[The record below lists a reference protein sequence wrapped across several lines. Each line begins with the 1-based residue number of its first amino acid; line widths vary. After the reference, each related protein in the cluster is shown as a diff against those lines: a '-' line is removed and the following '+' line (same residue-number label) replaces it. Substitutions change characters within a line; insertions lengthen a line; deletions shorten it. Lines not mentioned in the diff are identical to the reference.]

1 MRPAVAIS
9 VKTLGVRVSRPH
21 QDQGQTQTIA
31 ERLSA
36 AFDTLTRAE
45 RQLAGSL
52 LENYPVSGLSS
63 ITAVAKKA
71 QVSTPTVVRMVQKLG
86 FSGFPEF
93 QEELRREIE
102 EKISNPIEK
111 YDTWAARAPDQ
122 HILNRFTEAV
132 IGNIRQ
138 SLAQV
143 DTASFDAVAD
153 LLADTGHAVW
163 LVGGRITHALAE
175 YLFLHLQVV
184 RPGVTLIRSLTN
196 AWPHDLLNLGA
207 GDVLVVFDVRRYE
220 NATLRLAQMARER
233 GARIVLFTD
242 QWGSPVAAHADHV
255 LSSRIAAPSAW
266 DSNVVPMLLLE
277 TVLAAVQERTW
288 EETRARMEAL
298 EEMFDRTRFFRK
310 FT

>member
-1 MRPAVAIS
+1 MQEPQ
-9 VKTLGVRVSRPH
+9 
-21 QDQGQTQTIA
+21 QDQAQTIA
-31 ERLSA
+31 ERLNA
-36 AFDTLTRAE
+36 AFGELTRAE

-93 QEELRREIE
+93 QAGLRRELE
-102 EKISNPIEK
+102 EKISSPIAKHE
-111 YDTWAARAPDQ
+111 TWAAQAPDQ

-153 LLADTGHAVW
+153 LLADTGAAAYV
-163 LVGGRITHALAE
+163 VGGRITHALAE
-175 YLFLHLQVV
+175 YMFLHLQVM
-184 RPGVTLIRSLTN
+184 RPGVTLVRSLSN
-196 AWPHDLLNLGA
+196 AWPHDLLNMRA

-220 NATLRLAQMARER
+220 NATLKLVRMARER
-233 GARIVLFTD
+233 GARVVLFTD

-255 LSSRIAAPSAW
+255 LSSRIAVPSAW

-277 TVLAAVQERTW
+277 ILLAAVQERTW
-288 EETRARMEAL
+288 EQTRARMERL
-298 EEMFDRTRFFRK
+298 EEMFDSTRFFRK